1 MRRRCNNRSGRSL
14 AYRTH
19 TPLWHG
25 FFGLT
30 ELNSRSH
37 YKTLTMADEKDS
49 QDSGEVKEKK
59 KSNLPLI
66 LGIVFVFL
74 LVQVGAVY
82 FVIQALQP
90 EDPKAKKKT
99 EQTEE
104 AAAEE
109 EAPPEEEEEGATTV
123 DTKVGKIVPI
133 EEDMIIN
140 GSDPGSYVMVRV
152 SLEFKETE
160 DEALL
165 ARLAEFEPKDGKL
178 REPVKAII
186 NREIASAPISQLQQ
200 VTFRDT
206 LALRIKDKIQPYFG
220 KLKVRQIY
228 FSKFIIQ

>member
-1 MRRRCNNRSGRSL
+1 
-14 AYRTH
+14 
-19 TPLWHG
+19 
-25 FFGLT
+25 
-30 ELNSRSH
+30 
-37 YKTLTMADEKDS
+37 MADEKDS

-82 FVIQALQP
+82 FVIQALKP
-90 EDPKAKKKT
+90 EDPKAKKQAEKT
-99 EQTEE
+99 EEP
-104 AAAEE
+104 AAEE
-109 EAPPEEEEEGATTV
+109 EAPPEEEEGPTTV

-140 GSDPGSYVMVRV
+140 GSNPGSYVMVRV

-160 DEALL
+160 DEELL

-186 NREIASAPISQLQQ
+186 NREIASAPMVQLQQ
-200 VTFRDT
+200 VAFRDT
-206 LALRIKDKIQPYFG
+206 LEMRIREKIQPYFG
-220 KLKVRQIY
+220 KLKVRKIY